1 MLAKATKL
9 ALVTTALLLL
19 AANANAQQGGV
30 HPICAKSKDKVKCNC
45 VFTNG
50 GTIDNFSGRRRVHI
64 WTIGQHDAYIA
75 CMKRNGRE
83 P

>member
-1 MLAKATKL
+1 MLANAIKL
-9 ALVTTALLLL
+9 ALVATTFALFTTD
-19 AANANAQQGGV
+19 ANAEDV

-50 GTIDNFSGRRRVHI
+50 GTIDNFSGRRRVYI

>member
-1 MLAKATKL
+1 MLANAIRL
-9 ALVTTALLLL
+9 ALVITAFVLLMV
-19 AANANAQQGGV
+19 NANAQQGV

-50 GTIDNFSGRRRVHI
+50 GTIDNFSGRRRVYI
-64 WTIGQHDAYIA
+64 WTIGQHDAHIA

>member
-1 MLAKATKL
+1 MLANATKL
-9 ALVTTALLLL
+9 VLATATFALL
-19 AANANAQQGGV
+19 AINANAQQGV
-30 HPICAKSKDKVKCNC
+30 HPICVKSKDKVKCNC
-45 VFTNG
+45 IFTNG
-50 GTIDNFSGRRRVHI
+50 GTIDNFGGRRRVYV